1 VTETALVVEVP
12 EAQEIY
18 DKWVD
23 AWDPPPG
30 APVHVTLLIPFGPVE
45 EHHDE
50 LRALFA
56 AAEPFSFRLSK
67 VERFPETTWLSPEP
81 AERFVALTEALVE
94 RFPDYPPYGG
104 IHHEIVPH
112 LTIVS
117 RADPDVLARAEAA
130 LTPLLPIAARAEEV
144 LALEKEP
151 DGIWER
157 RGTFRLGT

>member
-18 DKWVD
+18 DMWVG
-23 AWDPPPG
+23 AWEPPPG

-45 EHHDE
+45 EYHDE

-56 AAEPFSFRLSK
+56 AAEPFSFRLSQ
-67 VERFPETTWLSPEP
+67 VERFPETTWLAPEP
-81 AERFVALTEALVE
+81 AEPFVVLTEALVE

-104 IHHEIVPH
+104 IHDEIVPH

-117 RADPDVLARAEAA
+117 RADPAVLARAEAA
-130 LTPLLPIAARAEEV
+130 LTPLLPIEARAAEV

-151 DGIWER
+151 DGIWQ
-157 RGTFRLGT
+157 RGETFRLGT